1 MRAPVHIVHMELVGV
16 GGHVVRLQPIVFKAF
31 IAAIAGPDKNE
42 HHTYNKKHIRH
53 VGLFK
58 GELEHF

>member
-1 MRAPVHIVHMELVGV
+1 MELVGV